1 MEEIGMLKPIFDF
14 LIKYYLFHTILSIV
28 FSLIIAKF
36 YHYFF
41 LKKNIETLKT
51 EHKNEIL
58 QKQND
63 FEKEKNELKEN
74 HSNEIKILN
83 EKISTKDEE
92 IHKLQLEI
100 LELKTKSYTDTQIYE
115 QMVQHS
121 RREKQ

>member
-14 LIKYYLFHTILSIV
+14 LHTILSIV

-36 YHYFF
+36 YHYLFW
-41 LKKNIETLKT
+41 KNNIETWKT

-121 RREKQ
+121 RREKQWIK